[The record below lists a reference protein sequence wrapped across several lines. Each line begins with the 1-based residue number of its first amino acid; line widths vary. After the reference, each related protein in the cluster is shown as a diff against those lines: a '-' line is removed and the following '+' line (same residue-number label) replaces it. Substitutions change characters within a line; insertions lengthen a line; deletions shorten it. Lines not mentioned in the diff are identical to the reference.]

1 VDNDPGVQFELN
13 RYSIRENEG
22 SLTVKV
28 LRGNDVDLPP
38 FTVDYAT
45 SNLTAV
51 AGEDYAETSGTLA
64 FAEGERFKTLS
75 VPILWN
81 ETSELDRQFKLTL
94 SNPSGGLVLGAKQT
108 ATIVVLDMTGM
119 EAHRFDGVAVLSDLS
134 VQLNLGGG
142 VHKRFKDYF
151 DLYPIEVSNNLLD
164 WEPLVTVQ
172 RTNSSTNVLVYMDPT
187 AATSSQRFYR
197 TVTNHLITPV
207 TKPTGPFPVGVVS
220 RMLTDPSR
228 RNRYHVSTNGS
239 FMISLWYPA
248 VAEAGKLPD
257 RLEDQQLALD
267 PGWPAAWDATP
278 LPDREPYFVSHAL
291 AEAPCASAQAPYPV
305 LIYSHGAYDGRTTI
319 MERAPEIASHGYV
332 VVGVNHWDA
341 FGTVFPDGSYLHGEN
356 AGTFVITT
364 AGFQDRVTDLRFVLD
379 QLEEWNRADAMF
391 AGRLDLTN
399 VATMGYSWG
408 GGVAGE
414 VARVDERCK
423 AAIVLE
429 GYFQNADDLVRLGL
443 TKPTLSI
450 YADPIGIPGQELLLF
465 NKVTHDATWF
475 QISSTTHLRFVD
487 YYWFGSSAQI
497 PGFRE
502 AARTM
507 NAYTLWFLNK
517 YLKGGQDPM
526 PARADYPRV
535 INFKQK

>member
-1 VDNDPGVQFELN
+1 
-13 RYSIRENEG
+13 
-22 SLTVKV
+22 
-28 LRGNDVDLPP
+28 
-38 FTVDYAT
+38 
-45 SNLTAV
+45 
-51 AGEDYAETSGTLA
+51 
-64 FAEGERFKTLS
+64 
-75 VPILWN
+75 
-81 ETSELDRQFKLTL
+81 
-94 SNPSGGLVLGAKQT
+94 
-108 ATIVVLDMTGM
+108 
-119 EAHRFDGVAVLSDLS
+119 
-134 VQLNLGGG
+134 
-142 VHKRFKDYF
+142 
-151 DLYPIEVSNNLLD
+151 
-164 WEPLVTVQ
+164 
-172 RTNSSTNVLVYMDPT
+172 
-187 AATSSQRFYR
+187 
-197 TVTNHLITPV
+197 
-207 TKPTGPFPVGVVS
+207 
-220 RMLTDPSR
+220 
-228 RNRYHVSTNGS
+228 
-239 FMISLWYPA
+239 
-248 VAEAGKLPD
+248 
-257 RLEDQQLALD
+257 
-267 PGWPAAWDATP
+267 
-278 LPDREPYFVSHAL
+278 
-291 AEAPCASAQAPYPV
+291 
-305 LIYSHGAYDGRTTI
+305 
-319 MERAPEIASHGYV
+319 
-332 VVGVNHWDA
+332 
-341 FGTVFPDGSYLHGEN
+341 
-356 AGTFVITT
+356 
-364 AGFQDRVTDLRFVLD
+364 
-379 QLEEWNRADAMF
+379 MF